1 MNNIRLK
8 NRKRPAAKPH
18 PASMEKTCLIALPL
32 FLTSCLVGPDYNGV
46 VAPDLPASWVNA
58 LPPST
63 SEDTLVAWWGSFGDA
78 QLDALISRA
87 LEANPDMVNAAL
99 AIAQAESRLRAA
111 GAQLY
116 PSASATFGGTNSGSF
131 ETSTSHGRW
140 NGGLSASWSPDIWGG
155 DRRNIEAV
163 FASLGS
169 AAAAAAATQTA
180 LASSVA
186 STYFEWISAQES
198 LRTAK
203 EQLKF
208 QERSYDITR
217 RRVEAGYKSSN
228 LDLAEAQV
236 TIANTRAQI
245 PTYEANIKLC
255 ENTLATLLGTTVD
268 RLQLAMPSPA
278 TYNKI
283 PAVPLGLPSDLLR
296 RRPDIIRAEANLHKA
311 TAEIGV
317 NVANLFPRI
326 SLTGNLT
333 GNSGTDFAHY
343 FSTAVW
349 SLGASVSQN
358 IFNRTQLN
366 ENVKLAELAQASAGQ
381 DYRKAVLAAFAEV
394 EEALVTYAKL
404 ANQLPQ
410 YEAAAAASRIA
421 AELSLRRFNSGE
433 TDYLNVAAAQRSL
446 LSAELSLVST
456 RQQIRMCLA
465 RLCTAMGGGWGTN
478 GGFSA
483 RPSGEFVRM

>member
-1 MNNIRLK
+1 MNNRRLK
-8 NRKRPAAKPH
+8 NKKQFAAKPH
-18 PASMEKTCLIALPL
+18 PTSMEKICLTVLPL
-32 FLTSCLVGPDYNGV
+32 FLASCLVGPDYNGV
-46 VAPDLPASWVNA
+46 VAPELPASWVNA

-63 SEDTLVAWWGSFGDA
+63 DQGTLGTWWGNFGDA
-78 QLDALISRA
+78 QLNALISRA
-87 LEANPDMVNAAL
+87 LANNPDMVNAAL

-116 PSASATFGGTNSGSF
+116 PTAATTLGGSNSGSF
-131 ETSTSHGRW
+131 GTSTSHGRW
-140 NGGLSASWSPDIWGG
+140 NGGLSASWSPDVWGG
-155 DRRNIEAV
+155 ERRNIEAV

-169 AAAAAAATQTA
+169 TAAAAAATQTA

-198 LRTAK
+198 LRTAR

-268 RLQLAMPSPA
+268 QLQLAMPTPA
-278 TYNKI
+278 IYNRI
-283 PAVPLGLPSDLLR
+283 PAVPLGLPGDLLR
-296 RRPDIIRAEANLHKA
+296 RRPDIVRAEANLHKA

-317 NVANLFPRI
+317 NVANLFPRV
-326 SLTGNLT
+326 SLTGNVS
-333 GNSGTDFAHY
+333 GNSGTDFAH
-343 FSTAVW
+343 FFTTAGW
-349 SLGASVSQN
+349 SLGASVSQT

-394 EEALVTYAKL
+394 EEALVNYAKL
-404 ANQLPQ
+404 TNQLPQ
-410 YEAAAAASRIA
+410 YEAAAAASRSA

-446 LSAELSLVST
+446 LSSELSLVST
-456 RQQIRMCLA
+456 RQQIRLYLA
-465 RLCTAMGGGWGTN
+465 RLCTAMGGGW
-478 GGFSA
+478 
-483 RPSGEFVRM
+483 

>member
-1 MNNIRLK
+1 MKKAYLVI
-8 NRKRPAAKPH
+8 
-18 PASMEKTCLIALPL
+18 LPL
-32 FLTSCLVGPDYNGV
+32 CFASCLVGPDYNGV
-46 VAPDLPASWVNA
+46 VAPDLPATWVNA

-63 SEDTLVAWWGSFGDA
+63 GEDTLSTWWGNFGDA
-78 QLDALISRA
+78 QLNALISQA
-87 LEANPDMVNAAL
+87 LANNPDMVNAAL

-111 GAQLY
+111 GAELY
-116 PSASATFGGTNSGSF
+116 PTASVSLGGSNSGGF
-131 ETSTSHGRW
+131 ETSASHGRW

-169 AAAAAAATQTA
+169 TTAAAAATQTA
-180 LASSVA
+180 LAASVA

-198 LRTAK
+198 LRTAQ
-203 EQLKF
+203 EQLKY

-217 RRVEAGYKSSN
+217 RRVEAGYKASK

-268 RLQLAMPSPA
+268 QLHLSMPTAS

-283 PAVPLGLPSDLLR
+283 PAVPVGLPSDLLR

-326 SLTGNLT
+326 SLTGNVS
-333 GNSGTDFAHY
+333 GNAGSDFAHF
-343 FSTAVW
+343 FSTAAW
-349 SLGASVSQN
+349 SLGASVSQT

-366 ENVKLAELAQASAGQ
+366 ENVKLAEIAQASAGQ

-394 EEALVTYAKL
+394 EEALVNYAKL
-404 ANQLPQ
+404 TNQLPQ
-410 YEAAAAASRIA
+410 YEAAAEASRSA

-456 RQQIRMCLA
+456 RQQIRLYLA
-465 RLCTAMGGGWGTN
+465 RLCTAMGGGW
-478 GGFSA
+478 
-483 RPSGEFVRM
+483 